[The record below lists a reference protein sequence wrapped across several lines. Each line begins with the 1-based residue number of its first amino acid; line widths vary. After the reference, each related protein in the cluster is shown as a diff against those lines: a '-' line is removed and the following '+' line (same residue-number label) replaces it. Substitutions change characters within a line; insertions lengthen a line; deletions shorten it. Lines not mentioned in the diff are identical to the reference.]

1 MAGPHHVRKIENGY
15 PMFSPEDY
23 FEYFKA
29 HNVTDVVRL
38 NKKVQTR
45 DYLLP
50 IDTLMTTYRHTTH
63 RGSQP
68 AASTTTSSTSSTAA
82 HPTTTS

>member
-38 NKKVQTR
+38 NKKV
-45 DYLLP
+45 
-50 IDTLMTTYRHTTH
+50 H
-63 RGSQP
+63 GSV
-68 AASTTTSSTSSTAA
+68 SMD
-82 HPTTTS
+82 